1 MGITKSAIDKLQ
13 YLHYLKK
20 KSEKISWFDFAY
32 DAVQRNADILFP
44 IERYPR
50 FVFKILEAKTDTTI
64 DVNASM
70 QIEKYDYDSK
80 IRTTLKAYHGKST
93 RSLKRTRQPKNEK
106 EIMEKEAKK
115 AALVECYKE
124 RFGFNKFDD
133 WCVDEL
139 SRPIDIEQH
148 FHL

>member
-1 MGITKSAIDKLQ
+1 MGIKKATIDRFQ

-20 KSEKISWFDFAY
+20 KSDKKSWFDFAY
-32 DAVQRNADILFP
+32 DAVRFNVDILFP
-44 IERYPR
+44 NESRLE
-50 FVFKILEAKTDTTI
+50 VDFKVLAAKTDTTM

-70 QIEKYDYDSK
+70 QFKTYDHNSK
-80 IRTTLKAYHGKST
+80 IWTTLESYHGKST

-115 AALVECYKE
+115 AALVEFYKE

-139 SRPIDIEQH
+139 GRTIDIENH
-148 FHL
+148 FE